1 MAVICIEVVV
11 VKERRGYE
19 SAKSSCVHEVDKR
32 TKNTDLGNTTGVGIQ
47 GVQNIYHE
55 RIDIKI
61 LAEKN
66 LKNHCKR

>member
-1 MAVICIEVVV
+1 LAVICIEVVV
-11 VKERRGYE
+11 VKERRGDE

-61 LAEKN
+61 LEKIFF
-66 LKNHCKR
+66 